1 MSVQEEASGL
11 SLGSITNL
19 CLSEFSVTALQ
30 MSVEEGQ
37 REPVLSLSPQFSIQ
51 GTSGVC
57 LQDWKLHT

>member
-1 MSVQEEASGL
+1 M

-19 CLSEFSVTALQ
+19 YLSEFSVTALQ

-37 REPVLSLSPQFSIQ
+37 RDPVLSLSPQFSLQ
-51 GTSGVC
+51 ETSGVC